1 MRSELAQ
8 LLVPAIRWDPER
20 GFEASRSA
28 IAHALDLGV
37 GGFILFGGDQEAVR
51 ALTKELRG
59 KSRQPLL
66 IVERVHG
73 VRIEA
78 KRLVLEA
85 TQTLA

>member
-20 GFEASRSA
+20 GFDPSRSA

-51 ALTKELRG
+51 G
-59 KSRQPLL
+59 S
-66 IVERVHG
+66 
-73 VRIEA
+73 
-78 KRLVLEA
+78 
-85 TQTLA
+85 